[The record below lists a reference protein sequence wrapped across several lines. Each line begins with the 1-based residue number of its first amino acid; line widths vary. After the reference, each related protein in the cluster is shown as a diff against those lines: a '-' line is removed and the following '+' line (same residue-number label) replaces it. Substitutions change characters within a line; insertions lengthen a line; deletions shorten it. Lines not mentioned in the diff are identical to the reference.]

1 MSDQTKKFNQLPKIT
16 NLGTTYNLIATN
28 ASNGANAQMTAANL
42 KKELGSISIDDVMD
56 NVFIMCHRYET
67 VGGSPNVDNY
77 PTCWRPSE
85 WAAREAKG
93 EVATG
98 VLLIDGGRKLV
109 IAPTE
114 KTSAWSTNTLAC
126 GTTQNDR
133 ILAQELYNGKEN
145 CKKILTNA
153 TMAAEGD
160 ASAVGWCNAYER
172 VNAGG
177 KGLKSGAWWLPSLGE
192 LYLMFANFTKIN
204 YALSKISGATPL
216 AKTAYWSCTE
226 DSAAYAW
233 GLGFD
238 SGAQSG
244 LSKSGRQRRVRP
256 VSAFAMAT

>member
-1 MSDQTKKFNQLPKIT
+1 MTQVKNLKDLPTLSK
-16 NLGTTYNLIATN
+16 LGTTNSLLATEN
-28 ASNGANAQMTAANL
+28 ATGKSYRMSAANL
-42 KKELGSISIDDVMD
+42 KNELGSISIDDVMD

-114 KTSAWSTNTLAC
+114 KTSTWSTNTLAC

-133 ILAQELYNGKEN
+133 LLAQELYNGKEN

-216 AKTAYWSCTE
+216 SRNAYWSCTE
-226 DSAAYAW
+226 SSAALAW
-233 GLGFD
+233 GLGF
-238 SGAQSG
+238 GNGGQNLG
-244 LSKSGRQRRVRP
+244 SKTGHQGRVRP